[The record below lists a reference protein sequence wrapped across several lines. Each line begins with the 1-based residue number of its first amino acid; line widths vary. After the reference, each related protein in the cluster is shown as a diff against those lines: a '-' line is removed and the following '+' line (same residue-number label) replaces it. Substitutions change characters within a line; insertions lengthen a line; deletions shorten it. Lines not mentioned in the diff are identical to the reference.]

1 MAAELKVITT
11 SDGSHSLYHP
21 ALKETY
27 HSTHGAITESRHVFI
42 QKGLAYQMSLGL
54 KVVSVLEVGFGTGL
68 NALLTLDFALQH
80 PDMDII
86 YHSLEPFPLPTDVV
100 DQLNYAELAG
110 LSSKDFRD
118 LHECAWDEPSNL
130 RSNFHF
136 LKIKSR
142 LEDMTSNVPFDLVYF
157 DAFAPSKQ
165 EEMWSFA
172 LLEKVYEMMNLGG
185 VFVTYCA
192 QGQLKRNLKAIGF
205 TIETLEGPPG
215 KKEMTRAV
223 K

>member
-27 HSTHGAITESRHVFI
+27 HSTHGAITESQHVFI
-42 QKGLAYQMSLGL
+42 QKGLAYQKSLGMDA
-54 KVVSVLEVGFGTGL
+54 VSVLEVGFGTGL

-86 YHSLEPFPLPTDVV
+86 YHSLEPFPIPTAVV
-100 DQLNYAELAG
+100 NQLNYAQILG
-110 LSSKDFRD
+110 LRSDDFMG
-118 LHECAWDEPSNL
+118 LHDCAWDEQRDL
-130 RSNFHF
+130 ASNFHL
-136 LKIKSR
+136 LKMKSS
-142 LEDMTSNVPFDLVYF
+142 LEDMYTDVPYDLVYF

-165 EEMWSFA
+165 EEVWRIA
-172 LLEKVYEMMNLGG
+172 LLEQVYEMMKPGG
-185 VFVTYCA
+185 IFVTYCA
-192 QGQLKRNLKAIGF
+192 QGQLKRNLKTIGLSV
-205 TIETLEGPPG
+205 ETLEGPPG